1 MTMHLAHPSLSMGGK
16 RKGKVK
22 FRNSAEAQKAR
33 QLDADWKELQK
44 KWDVDADDKKRKR
57 ALSAEPLSYKL
68 SAPIGRSTSNHIPS
82 RNTGEAGAVTYKASP
97 QYTGTKI
104 KGIGTMHKSNAVPVF
119 SDEEAHDIA
128 TMRRG

>member
-1 MTMHLAHPSLSMGGK
+1 MSLAHPSLSTGGK

-33 QLDADWKELQK
+33 DLESDWKDLQK
-44 KWDVDADDKKRKR
+44 KWGVEADEKKRSR
-57 ALSAEPLSYKL
+57 AMKAPSLAYTL
-68 SAPIGRSTSNHIPS
+68 SAPPGRSTSTHLPS
-82 RNTGEAGAVTYKASP
+82 RNTGEAGAVTYKANP

-128 TMRRG
+128 RMRRG